1 MNRDPMIRCR
11 RATRLLS
18 ERLDGPL
25 PTGQRLVLAA
35 HLMMCDRCRTAD
47 RQMVF
52 LRAAVKA
59 MEQSP
64 DPLQDPPRTPPR

>member
-1 MNRDPMIRCR
+1 MNGDPMIRCR

-25 PTGQRLVLAA
+25 PTGQRLLLAA

-52 LRAAVKA
+52 LRAAIKA
-59 MEQSP
+59 MEQAP
-64 DPLQDPPRTPPR
+64 DPPPGAPR

>member
-1 MNRDPMIRCR
+1 MNGDPMIRCR

-25 PTGQRLVLAA
+25 PTGQRLLLAA

-47 RQMVF
+47 RQMDF
-52 LRAAVKA
+52 LRTAIKA
-59 MEQSP
+59 MEQAP
-64 DPLQDPPRTPPR
+64 DPPSGAPR